1 MKIIFKYIV
10 IFVLSAIIVVIGFRK
25 NPQIAN
31 KILSFNYKKHTA
43 EQQVIKH
50 KFDSFATSD
59 EKMNYEKEVIRL
71 KEELLTAKSI
81 PDTRKDIVDMLI
93 SIRDIERNIGKN
105 ISFADNLIQVFYTTS
120 KMPSVNQE
128 IINYQNKF
136 RDNLYNFATN
146 DLIMRDLE
154 ILNNE
159 IIAFNYE
166 NDMKDKNFAQKAF
179 VKMKYKML
187 QKKKNTI
194 NKDDFEKLLF
204 DHNYSKLIN
213 SLEQLDSNIKT
224 FNSYK
229 NLYKNIDSLLD
240 LQTMID
246 KIYLSVAII
255 DTKK

>member
-1 MKIIFKYIV
+1 MKIILKYTV
-10 IFVLSAIIVVIGFRK
+10 IFVLSALVVVMAFRK

-31 KILSFNYKKHTA
+31 KILSFSYNKQKE
-43 EQQVIKH
+43 EQTVIKKTH
-50 KFDSFATSD
+50 QNSIVESE
-59 EKMNYEKEVIRL
+59 EKMNYEREVIRL

-105 ISFADNLIQVFYTTS
+105 ISFSDNLIQIFYTTA

-128 IINYQNKF
+128 IVDYQNKF

-159 IIAFNYE
+159 IIAFNYD
-166 NDMKDKNFAQKAF
+166 NDIKDKNFAQKAF

-187 QKKKNTI
+187 QKNKNI
-194 NKDDFEKLLF
+194 NTDEFEKTLL
-204 DHNYSKLIN
+204 DHNYKKLVNI
-213 SLEQLDSNIKT
+213 LEQLDSQIKKL
-224 FNSYK
+224 NSYN
-229 NLYKNIDSLLD
+229 NLYTKIDSLLD
-240 LQTMID
+240 LQIMID
-246 KIYLSVAII
+246 KIYLSVATI